1 MKKILYLAIAA
12 LLALLIVAP
21 AALAQDNNDMMMGES
36 TMMDQSMMNSSNM
49 MEQPK
54 MMDQGSMAQPKM
66 MDQGSMAQPKMMQQM
81 PNTGGP
87 SLGLWLLP
95 AAALLVGTGLMGGY
109 VVRQRRR

>member
-1 MKKILYLAIAA
+1 MKRIVYLAIAA

-36 TMMDQSMMNSSNM
+36 TMMDQSMMEKNMMTSSN
-49 MEQPK
+49 
-54 MMDQGSMAQPKM
+54 MMDQGSMVQPKM

>member
-1 MKKILYLAIAA
+1 MKRIAYLSTAA

-21 AALAQDNNDMMMGES
+21 AAFAQDNNDMMMGES
-36 TMMDQSMMNSSNM
+36 TMMDQSMMDQNMMNSSN
-49 MEQPK
+49 

-66 MDQGSMAQPKMMQQM
+66 MDQGSMGQPKMMQKM

-109 VVRQRRR
+109 IVHQRS

>member
-1 MKKILYLAIAA
+1 VKRIAYLATAA
-12 LLALLIVAP
+12 LLALLIVTP
-21 AALAQDNNDMMMGES
+21 AAFGQDNNMMMSES
-36 TMMDQSMMNSSNM
+36 TMMDQNM

-54 MMDQGSMAQPKM
+54 MMDQGSMEQPKM
-66 MDQGSMAQPKMMQQM
+66 MQM

>member
-1 MKKILYLAIAA
+1 MKRIVYLTIAA

-21 AALAQDNNDMMMGES
+21 AALAQDNDMMMGES

-66 MDQGSMAQPKMMQQM
+66 MQM

-87 SLGLWLLP
+87 SLGLWFLP

-109 VVRQRRR
+109 VVRQQRRR

>member
-1 MKKILYLAIAA
+1 MKRIAYLTTAA
-12 LLALLIVAP
+12 VLALLVVAP
-21 AALAQDNNDMMMGES
+21 AAFAQDNNDMMMGES
-36 TMMDQSMMNSSNM
+36 TMMDQNMMNSSNM
-49 MEQPK
+49 M
-54 MMDQGSMAQPKM
+54 DQGSMDQPKM

-87 SLGLWLLP
+87 SLGLWLVP